1 MIKEVIVVEGKD
13 DEAAVKRA
21 VDAQILITHG
31 FGISSKTWKKIEE
44 AYRRC
49 GIIIF
54 TDPDHAGENI
64 RRKLTERFPE
74 AKVEVWNESILPND
88 SYERCVERLAAK
100 QSIIVE
106 SYIKAL
112 EKVRTEQPPKEDLF
126 SMADMVELGLS
137 AGEGAGDRRGRLG
150 EILGIGYGNT
160 RTFLKRLNHYGVTEE
175 EFAEALKKL

>member
-74 AKVEVWNESILPND
+74 AKHAFISREAGTKDDDIGVENASPEAI
-88 SYERCVERLAAK
+88 R
-100 QSIIVE
+100 
-106 SYIKAL
+106 KAL